1 MNIIVP
7 AGRYCCQQGDEGRIL
22 HGLSTVQMEVFLP
35 GRHPAPD
42 VPLLLV
48 HVKNRPRLHRQGGV
62 QLGKALGNVF
72 MYRTL
77 ADPELLRRLP
87 HRRLRFNNVGRN
99 LHRPLFNII
108 FQGKTPA
115 NIVFT
120 MYAGGLAVM
129 CFLSTPQIFSS

>member
-1 MNIIVP
+1 MSALAKLWQIQIVL
-7 AGRYCCQQGDEGRIL
+7 YYY
-22 HGLSTVQMEVFLP
+22 FY
-35 GRHPAPD
+35 
-42 VPLLLV
+42 
-48 HVKNRPRLHRQGGV
+48 
-62 QLGKALGNVF
+62 

-120 MYAGGLAVM
+120 MYAGELAVM

>member
-1 MNIIVP
+1 MLST
-7 AGRYCCQQGDEGRIL
+7 GGTKEESL

-62 QLGKALGNVF
+62 QLGKAFGNVF

>member
-1 MNIIVP
+1 MP
-7 AGRYCCQQGDEGRIL
+7 MQIL
-22 HGLSTVQMEVFLP
+22 LP
-35 GRHPAPD
+35 GRHPSPD

-48 HVKNRPRLHRQGGV
+48 HVKNRPRLHRQGRV
-62 QLGKALGNVF
+62 QLGKPLGNVF

-99 LHRPLFNII
+99 LYRPLFNII

-120 MYAGGLAVM
+120 MYAGVFEVIPTYSRL
-129 CFLSTPQIFSS
+129 L